1 LASIEEQ
8 LLNAFIVYPNPA
20 KKELFLHVDA
30 TTILS
35 YEIIDM
41 QGRAVKSNAVS
52 NLSVVNINT
61 ESMRAG
67 SYIVKVKTPF
77 GEVQKSLIIE

>member
-1 LASIEEQ
+1 
-8 LLNAFIVYPNPA
+8 
-20 KKELFLHVDA
+20 
-30 TTILS
+30 
-35 YEIIDM
+35 M

-67 SYIVKVKTPF
+67 SYIVKVKTPY